1 MFDMPR
7 RKTTAPCQ
15 WPDDMVD
22 LLQKHWDLGMS
33 ASQSAKVIND
43 TFGTLQTRNSIIG
56 KRHRMGLKRNA
67 DLRWFNRPKRAV
79 TTAETRIKRAE
90 KLAKLKANKDRDAE
104 IARLRKAARAEME
117 MQKQEP
123 IELLSVYTRDAVL
136 SLKRN
141 SCRFP
146 IGVVG
151 APDFRFCCEIQVEG
165 SSYCAEHKAICSTP
179 VPLRIKR

>member
-1 MFDMPR
+1 ML
-7 RKTTAPCQ
+7 KA
-15 WPDDMVD
+15 
-22 LLQKHWDLGMS
+22 HWDLGMS
-33 ASQSAKVIND
+33 ASQSAKDINE

-56 KRHRMGLKRNA
+56 KRHRLGLKRNA
-67 DLRWFNRPKRAV
+67 DLRWFNRPKRAM

-123 IELLSVYTRDAVL
+123 IELLSVYTRDAIL
-136 SLKRN
+136 SLKRT

-151 APDFRFCCEIQVEG
+151 APDFRFCCADQIPN
-165 SSYCAEHKAICSTP
+165 SSYCKEHKAICLTP
-179 VPLRIKR
+179 VPLRVKR